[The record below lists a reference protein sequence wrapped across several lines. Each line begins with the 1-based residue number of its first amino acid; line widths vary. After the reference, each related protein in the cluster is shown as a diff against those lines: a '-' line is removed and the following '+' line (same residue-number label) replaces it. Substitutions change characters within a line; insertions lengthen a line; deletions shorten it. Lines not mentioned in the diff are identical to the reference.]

1 MPLTAWVSSQEAMSS
16 CRHRLLH
23 VIEHG
28 IALTHDT
35 ADMYV
40 GRRLRRRL
48 STAADGQKRRPI
60 YTYVCIDC
68 RVYIKFPRW
77 RDEIFMHT
85 PDVLPLCD
93 LGIGVFSSIIFG
105 NRNHAAAGRR
115 RTDAQTLRLINRPA
129 DRTTN
134 WQTDRTQTHTHTHTR
149 RRTRTGELDSFLI
162 RQKEHAKRCS
172 AMPRLKK
179 SLKMRIRDALTS
191 KRCCSSLR
199 APGRRHHFHLLRR
212 SARVHLCPTVSTR
225 ASFPRP
231 PAARACKALRAD
243 GAQHSGRR
251 RTALPSPAASRRRRH
266 RPPVR
271 GGGGD
276 GGGGRRGQTDEW
288 ELPVE
293 LLKTTGRAPRK
304 ELPWE
309 RLQPTERALKP
320 AGERRPGERLETHR
334 A

>member
-1 MPLTAWVSSQEAMSS
+1 MPLTAWESSQEAMSS

-115 RTDAQTLRLINRPA
+115 RTDAQTLRLIHRPA

-134 WQTDRTQTHTHTHTR
+134 WQTDRTQKHTRAATHTHRGAGLVLDPPKGACEEVQRHAQAEEELEDAHPR
-149 RRTRTGELDSFLI
+149 RAHVEALLQLPARARPSAPFSSSPSI
-162 RQKEHAKRCS
+162 REGSSVSGRIN
-172 AMPRLKK
+172 PRL
-179 SLKMRIRDALTS
+179 
-191 KRCCSSLR
+191 
-199 APGRRHHFHLLRR
+199 
-212 SARVHLCPTVSTR
+212 V
-225 ASFPRP
+225 
-231 PAARACKALRAD
+231 PAAASGLR
-243 GAQHSGRR
+243 
-251 RTALPSPAASRRRRH
+251 
-266 RPPVR
+266 V
-271 GGGGD
+271 
-276 GGGGRRGQTDEW
+276 
-288 ELPVE
+288 
-293 LLKTTGRAPRK
+293 
-304 ELPWE
+304 
-309 RLQPTERALKP
+309 
-320 AGERRPGERLETHR
+320 
-334 A
+334 